1 MIGRLLRND
10 DVLRLIVLVALVIAF
25 GLLTNGVTYS
35 ALGMRNILQQ
45 SAIVG
50 IAAIGQAFVILTGA
64 IDVSLYGIG
73 VLASVLGASALTN
86 RFDLNL
92 FGGDPSS
99 IWTGAGIMLAVG
111 ALMGAV
117 NGALVAWGRIPSLVA
132 TLGTWQIGF
141 GIAQLIGGGYTITDL
156 SPDFGVFGQSSVA
169 GVPAPI
175 LEMLVLFL
183 IAAYVLHHTSFGR
196 SIYAVGGNAASAYLS
211 GIKVQRIQFAVFVIS
226 GIMVSLAA
234 ISITSR
240 MMAVSTRT
248 LTGLQIDSI
257 AAVTVGGVSI
267 FGGKGTILGVLIGTL
282 ILAVIDSG
290 LGAIGATTDVQNT
303 VKGAIII
310 VAASIEYFRP
320 RLQLS
325 RAAA

>member
-10 DVLRLIVLVALVIAF
+10 DVLRLIVLVALVIVF

-35 ALGMRNILQQ
+35 SLGLRNILQQ

-64 IDVSLYGIG
+64 IDVSLYGTG
-73 VLASVLGASALTN
+73 VLASVLGACALTS

-99 IWTGAGIMLAVG
+99 IWTGAAIMLAVG
-111 ALMGAV
+111 AVMGAA
-117 NGALVAWGRIPSLVA
+117 NGALVAWARIPSLVV
-132 TLGTWQIGF
+132 TLGTWQIAF
-141 GIAQLIGGGYTITDL
+141 GLAQLIGGGYTITDL
-156 SPDFGVFGQSSVA
+156 APDFGVFGQSSIA

-175 LEMLVLFL
+175 VEMLVLFL
-183 IAAYVLHHTSFGR
+183 TAAYVLHHTSFGR

-240 MMAVSTRT
+240 MIAVSTRT
-248 LTGLQIDSI
+248 GPAD
-257 AAVTVGGVSI
+257 
-267 FGGKGTILGVLIGTL
+267 
-282 ILAVIDSG
+282 
-290 LGAIGATTDVQNT
+290 
-303 VKGAIII
+303 
-310 VAASIEYFRP
+310 R
-320 RLQLS
+320 
-325 RAAA
+325 